1 VAKPA
6 LLAPARMARVRQ
18 IQVRTRGAVQG
29 ALQGAYRS
37 RFRGAGLEFEE
48 VRPYQPGDEV
58 RTIDWNVT
66 ARTGEPHVKS
76 YIEDRQLVLQVIVD
90 TSASMNFGTAERSK
104 REVAA
109 ELTAL
114 LAFAAAGQHDQV
126 GLTLFSDV
134 PGEHLAPDTG
144 PAHVQRLVHEVFFPQ
159 PKPRARQTRGEA
171 TGLAAVCEHTLK
183 HLKRRAIVFVIG
195 DFLDAERG
203 DWTDALSKL
212 SQRHDVMCLRVYDAL
227 EERLPNA
234 GIMLLEGMESEF
246 GQGDPV
252 EVDTS
257 SARVREIW
265 ASRAAARR
273 GSLVDCTRRAQVDLV
288 EVRTDED
295 PADALVAAFR
305 RRAMRGGLA

>member
-1 VAKPA
+1 
-6 LLAPARMARVRQ
+6 MARVRQ

-76 YIEDRQLVLQVIVD
+76 YIEDRQLVLQVLVN
-90 TSASMNFGTAERSK
+90 TSASMDFGTAKCSK
-104 REVAA
+104 QEVAA
-109 ELTAL
+109 ELAAL

-126 GLTLFSDV
+126 GLTLFDSV

-144 PAHVQRLVHEVFFPQ
+144 PAHVQRLVREVFYPQ
-159 PKPRARQTRGEA
+159 SKRRAPRRLSAARGDSS
-171 TGLAAVCEHTLK
+171 GLAAACEHTLK
-183 HLKRRAIVFVIG
+183 HLKRRAIIFVIS
-195 DFLDAERG
+195 DFLDAEQA

-227 EERLPNA
+227 EERLPKA
-234 GIMLLEGMESEF
+234 GVMLLEGMEQGL
-246 GQGDPV
+246 GQAGPV

-257 SARVREIW
+257 SERVRQIW
-265 ASRAAARR
+265 AARAKARR
-273 GSLVDCTRRAQVDLV
+273 ESLQDRTRRAQVDLV

-295 PADALVAAFR
+295 PADALIAAFR